1 MRVFCE
7 GFVVVVVVVVVL
19 IVACASGDPTK
30 DLESSKKN
38 PSARA
43 LAELKTVVWSTSRET
58 FYCTGGA
65 TGRNDDNSHP

>member
-7 GFVVVVVVVVVL
+7 GFVVVVVVVVVVL

-38 PSARA
+38 HQ
-43 LAELKTVVWSTSRET
+43 LELFRS
-58 FYCTGGA
+58 
-65 TGRNDDNSHP
+65 

>member
-1 MRVFCE
+1 VLLQVELMRVFCE

-43 LAELKTVVWSTSRET
+43 LA
-58 FYCTGGA
+58 
-65 TGRNDDNSHP
+65 